1 MPTFMMLTRISD
13 NAAETPQRLEQLE
26 QTAMKHIRAEC
37 ADIEWLHSYACLGPY
52 DYVDIFKAADT
63 ETATKVSMIIR
74 TYGHGHSEIWPVTE
88 WGQFK
93 AMIHGMPHAA

>member
-1 MPTFMMLTRISD
+1 MQISMMLTRISG
-13 NAAETPQRLEQLE
+13 NAVKTLQRLEQLE
-26 QTAMKHIRAEC
+26 QTTMKHIQAEC

-74 TYGHGHSEIWPVTE
+74 TYGHGHAEI
-88 WGQFK
+88 
-93 AMIHGMPHAA
+93 